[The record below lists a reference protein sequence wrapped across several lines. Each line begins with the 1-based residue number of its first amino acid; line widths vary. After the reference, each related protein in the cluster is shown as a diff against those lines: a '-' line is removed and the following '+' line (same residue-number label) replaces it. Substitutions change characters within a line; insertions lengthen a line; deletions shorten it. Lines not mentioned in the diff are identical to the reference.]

1 MFLAASLL
9 TGIAAGAA
17 VGGWGLLAGLVLAGI
32 LAAVTPVQ
40 SMRPELRA
48 SVLLWLGVLAAR
60 GFAAYL
66 VPEHQELSAAAV
78 VALATGAAALGGHLS
93 TYGRGLLAGGLLL
106 AGASFAAICFGVEPP
121 PKPAGDGGIGFFGV
135 LAAAGLFLAPLAVL
149 EPDVPRPR
157 VLIRVGVGA
166 GVAVAVAA
174 GALYQ
179 LGPDRLGLSDAPL
192 RDALAAAD
200 AATLGTMLS
209 VAVVVVT
216 LPAVLAAIARASA
229 AMAGPTQGSARLRT
243 VAVGGVCTLAAA
255 LVPATIALIVASSV
269 VVAGTALSWVQ
280 KRVPRTS

>member
-106 AGASFAAICFGVEPP
+106 AAASFVAICFGIEPP
-121 PKPAGDGGIGFFGV
+121 APAGTGGIEVLGI
-135 LAAAGLFLAPLAVL
+135 LAAAGLFLAPLAAL
-149 EPDVPRPR
+149 EPDAPRRR
-157 VLIRVGVGA
+157 VLVRTGI
-166 GVAVAVAA
+166 AVAVAA

-179 LGPDRLGLSDAPL
+179 LGPDRLGLSDAPM
-192 RDALAAAD
+192 RDVLAAAD

-209 VAVVVVT
+209 VVVVVIT
-216 LPAVLAAIARASA
+216 LPAVLAAVAGASA
-229 AMAGPTQGSARLRT
+229 LLAGATRGSRTLRT
-243 VAVGGVCTLAAA
+243 AAVGGSATLAAA
-255 LVPATIALIVASSV
+255 LIPATIALIVASAV
-269 VVAGTALSWVQ
+269 VVVGAVFAWVR
-280 KRVPRTS
+280 KVIPRTS